1 MNAEFVNGVPEITAP
16 VAAATLPRKIEIKPA
31 APFAKPIAA

>member
-1 MNAEFVNGVPEITAP
+1 MNAEFVNGALEITARGH
-16 VAAATLPRKIEIKPA
+16 LPRKIEIKPA

>member
-1 MNAEFVNGVPEITAP
+1 MNAEFVNSVLQITAP
-16 VAAATLPRKIEIKPA
+16 VAAATLPCKIEIKPA